1 MTKPDAGSLAGLL
14 RDVLRSHTD
23 RPRSADS
30 DVTQALRDVL
40 LGSTKLAPRPAAG
53 RKARK
58 SAGGKAT
65 RSDASAT
72 VSRLKL
78 ARSLAEVRTNIIA
91 ADKMTPMQKLRTT
104 QLANE
109 LAARLRKLP

>member
-1 MTKPDAGSLAGLL
+1 MTKPDPGSLAGLL
-14 RDVLRSHTD
+14 RDVLRSPAGSA
-23 RPRSADS
+23 RPDDT
-30 DVTQALRDVL
+30 DVTRALRDVL
-40 LGSTKLAPRPAAG
+40 RGSAQPALRPATG

-58 SAGGKAT
+58 PAEGKAT
-65 RSDASAT
+65 RSAASAT

-78 ARSLAEVRTNIIA
+78 ARSLAEVRTNILA
-91 ADKMTPMQKLRTT
+91 ADDMTPMQKLRTT

>member
-1 MTKPDAGSLAGLL
+1 MTRTDAGSLAGLL
-14 RDVLRSHTD
+14 RDVLRSSASSQTPVDTD
-23 RPRSADS
+23 VAR
-30 DVTQALRDVL
+30 ALRDAL
-40 LGSTKLAPRPAAG
+40 SGSPKAPRPPATERRAAKPRGPKPAAG
-53 RKARK
+53 K
-58 SAGGKAT
+58 
-65 RSDASAT
+65 ASAA

-78 ARSLAEVRTNIIA
+78 ARSLAEVRTNIIT

>member
-1 MTKPDAGSLAGLL
+1 MTRTDTGSLAGVL
-14 RDVLRSHTD
+14 RDVLRGPTGSQTPD
-23 RPRSADS
+23 DT
-30 DVTQALRDVL
+30 DVTRTLRDVL
-40 LGSTKLAPRPAAG
+40 RGNAKQVPRPTAG
-53 RKARK
+53 RKARRP
-58 SAGGKAT
+58 AEGTAT
-65 RSDASAT
+65 RSDASAA

-109 LAARLRKLP
+109 LAARLRKLR